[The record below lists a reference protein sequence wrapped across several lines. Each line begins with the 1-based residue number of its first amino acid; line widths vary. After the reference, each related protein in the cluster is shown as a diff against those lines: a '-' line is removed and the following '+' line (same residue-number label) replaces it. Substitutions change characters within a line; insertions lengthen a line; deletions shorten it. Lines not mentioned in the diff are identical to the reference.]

1 MYIPERKLKEN
12 LELLPEYEKIT
23 DKDFEDIEA
32 LMGENEKIEI
42 FKNIEREFK
51 DPLGKISITQLNR
64 FYSMVESRK
73 FYSDSKTIKKFIDE
87 QLDRIKN
94 GGNDNLKSA
103 LSFYEKFVEQVLS
116 KNLSSRELQKYME
129 LLKRFARYMIGEKRI
144 IEKSKEG
151 DN

>member
-73 FYSDSKTIKKFIDE
+73 FYSDSEAIKKFIDE